1 MEAAFRHKR
10 SKVCVADRN
19 SGRLVS
25 SRGGNGQFERQR
37 NFVILAS
44 ESSSES
50 SGTSGEDLIMLD
62 LRLRSSRKAATTSGT
77 PMKKLLANEMMQ
89 ENGSKRQSPSV
100 IARLMGFEGLP
111 LQQPGHK
118 QQKRHLDGH
127 QSGRKVEKAER
138 SSACSSR
145 RSSRKSSKEEEE
157 FKDVFEVCEMSKL
170 QPNSY
175 LQRGTARSTAT
186 EAEMEFIRQKFVDA
200 KRLSTDDKLQDS
212 KEFND
217 ALEVLDSNKDLL
229 LKFLQQPD
237 PLFTKHL
244 HDLQSPQFQSHFGS
258 MTASKVPERT
268 RSIDSIPGRE
278 NLPRKC
284 GRSPKIYHDKFI
296 GKPLSSTAHNT
307 LKSSKLEGQVHS
319 DILPTQIVVLK
330 PNLGKAHGATKTSL
344 SPNSLTFS
352 PDTRNH
358 LECASYRNEDKD
370 PSGNKTHFGPADMEL
385 KSKGSREIARR
396 ITRKMRNNYGPGSI
410 YIAPVQSRGYAGD
423 DSSSTMSL
431 SDSAYESDTT
441 ALTSATAS
449 TNTKSVNCKNRYKH
463 ASFSAESSV
472 SREAKKRLSERWK
485 STHKSQEIGEISRGS
500 TLAEMLAIPDERAR
514 RADSGRKIVQ
524 EGFKT
529 EFAGVDASAS
539 CVEPLGISSR
549 DGWKD
554 VCVNKLS
561 RSRSLPASSAVFGS
575 PKSQAPSD
583 SRHRMA
589 REMVRRDKI
598 KTVKENFDARD
609 GFVNRNFTSRHVE
622 RHPPRCSS
630 GDSSDASSEYH
641 LTQHKRR
648 SSLKEIDQPEQSLVV
663 SEAFGG
669 VVHGGVAN
677 MGSKT
682 AISLTEPS
690 NPEHPS
696 TKVNSAVSYPD
707 DVQDQSI
714 NPSRGSPEP
723 VIHLVPESESP
734 ASSKEADQPS
744 PVSILE
750 APFKDDLSSGSECF
764 ESLSADLHG
773 LRMQLQLLKLE
784 SQACTEGSMLI
795 SSDEDAGEGSIHFS
809 EDRGLYRTG
818 ESWESSYITNVL
830 ISSGY
835 DNSDPEMFIAKWHSP
850 ECPVNPLVFEELE
863 KRYCEESCSKPVRK
877 LLFDRVN
884 SALVEI
890 YQQLMDPHPWVHPVA
905 SKFDFKWDKD
915 SLRDG
920 LIRIL
925 TGQGKKGSKGV
936 LDKLLARESPW
947 LNLGDDIDA
956 IGREVERLLIDDL
969 VAEVLPM

>member
-1 MEAAFRHKR
+1 MEAAAFRR
-10 SKVCVADRN
+10 RGSKVCVADRS
-19 SGRLVS
+19 SGHSVS
-25 SRGGNGQFERQR
+25 SRAGNRQFRRPR
-37 NFVILAS
+37 NFGILAS

-50 SGTSGEDLIMLD
+50 SCTSGEDLIMLD
-62 LRLRSSRKAATTSGT
+62 LRLRSSKKAATTSGT
-77 PMKKLLANEMMQ
+77 PMKKLLANEMLR
-89 ENGSKRQSPSV
+89 ESGSKRQPPGV

-118 QQKRHLDGH
+118 QQKRYLDDH

-145 RSSRKSSKEEEE
+145 RSSRKSSKEEQE
-157 FKDVFEVCEMSKL
+157 FKDVFEVSEMSKL
-170 QPNSY
+170 QANSY
-175 LQRGTARSTAT
+175 LPKGTVKSAMT

-212 KEFND
+212 KELDD
-217 ALEVLDSNKDLL
+217 ALEILDSNKDLL
-229 LKFLQQPD
+229 VKFLQQPD

-244 HDLQSPQFQSHFGS
+244 HDLQSPQFQSHFGP

-268 RSIDSIPGRE
+268 RSIDSKPGRE

-284 GRSPKIYHDKFI
+284 GRSPKIYLDKFI
-296 GKPLSSTAHNT
+296 GNPPGSTAHNT
-307 LKSSKLEGQVHS
+307 LKSSKLEGQVLS

-330 PNLGKAHGATKTSL
+330 PNLGKAHGATKNSLSPTSL
-344 SPNSLTFS
+344 SYS
-352 PDTRNH
+352 PDARNH
-358 LECASYRNEDKD
+358 MACPSYRNKDKY
-370 PSGNKTHFGPADMEL
+370 PSGKKTHFCPVDTEL
-385 KSKGSREIARR
+385 KSKDSREIARR
-396 ITRKMRNNYGPGSI
+396 ITRKMRSSYGSGSI

-431 SDSAYESDTT
+431 SDSAYDSDRTALTNAT
-441 ALTSATAS
+441 ALTS
-449 TNTKSVNCKNRYKH
+449 TKSVNCKSRYKH
-463 ASFSAESSV
+463 ASSSTESSV

-485 STHKSQEIGEISRGS
+485 LTHRSQEIGEISRGS
-500 TLAEMLAIPDERAR
+500 TLAEMLAIPDGRAR
-514 RADSGRKIVQ
+514 SADSGRKIVQ
-524 EGFKT
+524 ETFET
-529 EFAGVDASAS
+529 EFTGDDAPAS

-583 SRHRMA
+583 SRHCMA
-589 REMVRRDKI
+589 REMMRRDKI
-598 KTVKENFDARD
+598 KTVKENFDVRD
-609 GFVNRNFTSRHVE
+609 SFVNRKFTSKHIE
-622 RHPPRCSS
+622 RHPLRCSS
-630 GDSSDASSEYH
+630 GESSDASSEYH
-641 LTQHKRR
+641 MTQHKRR
-648 SSLKEIDQPEQSLVV
+648 SSLNEIDQPEQSPD

-677 MGSKT
+677 MGSKMV
-682 AISLTEPS
+682 ISLSEPS

-696 TKVNSAVSYPD
+696 TKVSSAVSYVD
-707 DVQDQSI
+707 DVQDPSI

-723 VIHLVPESESP
+723 VIHAVPESESS

-750 APFKDDLSSGSECF
+750 APFKDDLSLGSECF

-795 SSDEDAGEGSIHFS
+795 SSDEDAGEGLMHLS

-818 ESWESSYITNVL
+818 ESWESSYIANVL
-830 ISSGY
+830 IGSGC

-863 KRYCEESCSKPVRK
+863 KRYCDESSSRPARK
-877 LLFDRVN
+877 LLFDSVN

-890 YQQLMDPHPWVHPVA
+890 YQQLMDPHPWVHLVA
-905 SKFDFKWDKD
+905 AKLDFEWDKD
-915 SLRDG
+915 SLQDG

-936 LDKLLARESPW
+936 LDKFLARESLW
-947 LNLGDDIDA
+947 LNLGDDIDV

-969 VAEVLPM
+969 VAEVLSM

>member
-1 MEAAFRHKR
+1 
-10 SKVCVADRN
+10 
-19 SGRLVS
+19 
-25 SRGGNGQFERQR
+25 
-37 NFVILAS
+37 
-44 ESSSES
+44 
-50 SGTSGEDLIMLD
+50 MLD
-62 LRLRSSRKAATTSGT
+62 LRLRSSRKAVTTSGT
-77 PMKKLLANEMMQ
+77 PMKKLLANEMLR

-118 QQKRHLDGH
+118 QQKRYLDNH
-127 QSGRKVEKAER
+127 QAGRKVEKAER

-157 FKDVFEVCEMSKL
+157 FKDVFEVSEMSKL
-170 QPNSY
+170 QNKSY
-175 LQRGTARSTAT
+175 LPKGTVKSTMT

-200 KRLSTDDKLQDS
+200 KRLSTDDKLRDS
-212 KEFND
+212 KEFDD

-244 HDLQSPQFQSHFGS
+244 HDLQGPQFQSHFSS
-258 MTASKVPERT
+258 MASSKVPERT
-268 RSIDSIPGRE
+268 RNVDSKLGRE
-278 NLPRKC
+278 NLPRRC

-296 GKPLSSTAHNT
+296 GTPVSDTAHNT
-307 LKSSKLEGQVHS
+307 LKSSKLEGQVLS

-330 PNLGKAHGATKTSL
+330 PNLGKAHGATKNSL
-344 SPNSLTFS
+344 SPNSLSFS
-352 PDTRNH
+352 PDTSPSYRNH
-358 LECASYRNEDKD
+358 LEC
-370 PSGNKTHFGPADMEL
+370 PADAEL
-385 KSKGSREIARR
+385 KSKDSQEIARR
-396 ITRKMRNNYGPGSI
+396 ITRKMRNNYGSGSI

-441 ALTSATAS
+441 ALTNATAS
-449 TNTKSVNCKNRYKH
+449 TNTKFINCKTRHKH
-463 ASFSAESSV
+463 ASSSTESSV
-472 SREAKKRLSERWK
+472 SKEAKKRLSERWK
-485 STHKSQEIGEISRGS
+485 LTHKSQEIGEISRSS
-500 TLAEMLAIPDERAR
+500 TLAEMLAVPDSRVAS
-514 RADSGRKIVQ
+514 ADSGRKIVQ
-524 EGFKT
+524 EGCKV
-529 EFAGVDASAS
+529 EFAGDNASAS

-575 PKSQAPSD
+575 PKSEASSD
-583 SRHRMA
+583 SRHWMA
-589 REMVRRDKI
+589 KEMVRRDKI
-598 KTVKENFDARD
+598 KTVKENFDVRD
-609 GFVNRNFTSRHVE
+609 SFVNRKFTPIHIE
-622 RHPPRCSS
+622 RHPPCCSS
-630 GDSSDASSEYH
+630 GESSDASSEYH
-641 LTQHKRR
+641 LTQYRRR
-648 SSLKEIDQPEQSLVV
+648 SGLKDIDQPEQSLVV
-663 SEAFGG
+663 SEAFGD
-669 VVHGGVAN
+669 VVHVGVAN
-677 MGSKT
+677 MGSKIVT
-682 AISLTEPS
+682 SLSEPS

-696 TKVNSAVSYPD
+696 TKVNSAVSYAD
-707 DVQDQSI
+707 DVQDPSI
-714 NPSRGSPEP
+714 DPSRESPEP
-723 VIHLVPESESP
+723 VIHSIPESESS

-750 APFKDDLSSGSECF
+750 APFKDDLSAGSECF

-795 SSDEDAGEGSIHFS
+795 SSDEDAGEGLMHFP
-809 EDRGLYRTG
+809 ENRGLYRTG
-818 ESWESSYITNVL
+818 ESWESSYIVDVL
-830 ISSGY
+830 VGSGY

-863 KRYCEESCSKPVRK
+863 KRYCDESSSRPARK

-884 SALVEI
+884 LALMEI
-890 YQQLMDPHPWVHPVA
+890 YQQLMDPHPWVYPEA
-905 SKFDFKWDKD
+905 AKLDIKWYKD
-915 SLRDG
+915 SLQDG
-920 LIRIL
+920 LIRFL

-936 LDKLLARESPW
+936 LEKLLARESPW
-947 LNLGDDIDA
+947 LNLGDDIDV